1 MAVIDCGAGVTLDRH
16 GIRIDRKALDLP
28 RARVEIALQI
38 ADWLNDDR
46 LVQEVWRG
54 SGGSK
59 DVRALLD
66 RAAFGIDELVI
77 PAWRV
82 FIELDK
88 ARGVQ

>member
-1 MAVIDCGAGVTLDRH
+1 MAVIDCGDGVTLDRH

-59 DVRALLD
+59 DVRALLG
-66 RAAFGIDELVI
+66 AAFGIDESVI

-82 FIELDK
+82 FIELNK